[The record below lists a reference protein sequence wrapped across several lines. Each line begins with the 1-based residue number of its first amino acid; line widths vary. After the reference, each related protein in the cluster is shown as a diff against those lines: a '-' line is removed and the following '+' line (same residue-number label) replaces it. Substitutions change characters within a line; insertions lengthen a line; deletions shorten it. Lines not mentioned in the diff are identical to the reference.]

1 LRLVEES
8 KPHLAGGSNTTA
20 TDTTPLNTA
29 ANCKNVCEKDK
40 GIESV
45 KAEKNMSGL
54 GKYF

>member
-1 LRLVEES
+1 MRLVEES